1 MTDGIVAVLVLIGS
15 AFAFLG
21 ALGLVRMPDFYTR
34 MHPPTKATT
43 LGTISILLASA
54 VHFTVKEGR
63 LSLQELLVTA
73 FLFLTAPIGAHLLSK
88 AAIKLGVPFAAS
100 TQVERLPDT

>member
-54 VHFTVKEGR
+54 VHFTVNEGR

-100 TQVERLPDT
+100 THVERLPDT